1 MNISSRKSTSATA
14 GIALI
19 VVMISVA
26 VLSVLAVGLALMMK
40 TEIRL
45 AQNADSEEQIYW
57 LGRSGVELAR
67 WVLAQEA
74 SIPNEPYDSL
84 NQIWAGGPGG
94 MDETNSPL
102 NGVSLQDYQVGEGT
116 VSLKIIDLERKVN
129 INSADPVLLRQAFTV
144 MGVDANDVST
154 LVDSIGDW
162 IDPDDLPRTAGAES
176 DYYQSLSP
184 AYLAKNA
191 PLDDMSELLLVKGVT
206 PEMYWGPA
214 AGQHTGTGVH
224 QKLGFGNAPGQEP
237 QYAFGMVDVFTPFS
251 SGRININ
258 TADANVLQMIPGVD
272 ENTAQDII
280 KARSGPDG
288 VDGTVDDT
296 PFRSPGE
303 LGKVDQQL
311 AQQAGRFCDV
321 RSHTFEV
328 HVTAHYGNAQR
339 EFIAIIVRNSNK
351 DVRVVGFRWN

>member
-1 MNISSRKSTSATA
+1 
-14 GIALI
+14 
-19 VVMISVA
+19 
-26 VLSVLAVGLALMMK
+26 
-40 TEIRL
+40 
-45 AQNADSEEQIYW
+45 
-57 LGRSGVELAR
+57 
-67 WVLAQEA
+67 
-74 SIPNEPYDSL
+74 
-84 NQIWAGGPGG
+84 

-116 VSLKIIDLERKVN
+116 VSLRIIDLERKVN

-191 PLDDMSELLLVKGVT
+191 PLDDLSELLLVKGVT

>member
-1 MNISSRKSTSATA
+1 MKLPSPKPAAASA

-102 NGVSLQDYQVGEGT
+102 NGISLQDYQVGEGT

-129 INSADPVLLRQAFTV
+129 INADDPVLLRQVFTV

-154 LVDSIGDW
+154 LVDSIQDW
-162 IDPDDLPRTAGAES
+162 IEPEHPPRPAGAES
-176 DYYQSLSP
+176 DYYQSLAEP
-184 AYLAKNA
+184 HAAKNA
-191 PLDDMSELLLVKGVT
+191 PMDDLSELLQVKGVT

-214 AGQHTGTGVH
+214 AGQHAGNGQH

-251 SGRININ
+251 TGRININ

-272 ENTAQDII
+272 ENIAQDII

-288 VDGTVDDT
+288 VDGTADDT
-296 PFRSPGE
+296 PFRNPGE

-328 HVTAHYGNAQR
+328 HVTAHYGNAER

-351 DVRVVGFRWN
+351 DVHVVGFRWN

>member
-1 MNISSRKSTSATA
+1 MKLPLRKPLSGQA

-26 VLSVLAVGLALMMK
+26 VLSVLAIGLALMMK

-94 MDETNSPL
+94 IDETNSPL

-129 INSADPVLLRQAFTV
+129 INSADPVLLRQVFTV

-154 LVDSIGDW
+154 LVDSIQDW
-162 IDPDDLPRTAGAES
+162 IDPDDLPHTAGAES

-191 PLDDMSELLLVKGVT
+191 PLDDLSELLLVKGVT

-214 AGQHTGTGVH
+214 VGQHAGTGFH

-251 SGRININ
+251 TGRINVN

-288 VDGTVDDT
+288 QDGTADDT
-296 PFRSPGE
+296 PFRSVGE
-303 LGKVDQQL
+303 LGKVDQRL

-328 HVTAHYGNAQR
+328 HVNAHYGNAQR
-339 EFIAIIVRNSNK
+339 EFIAILVRNSNT

>member
-1 MNISSRKSTSATA
+1 MKLLARKSTAAA

-84 NQIWAGGPGG
+84 NQIWAGGSGG

-129 INSADPVLLRQAFTV
+129 INSADPALLRQAFTV

-184 AYLAKNA
+184 AYLSKNA

-214 AGQHTGTGVH
+214 AGQQTGTGVH

-280 KARSGPDG
+280 KARAGPDG

-296 PFRSPGE
+296 PFRNSVE